1 MALKL
6 SKHEPFSLDQI
17 FYYQEKMLQKF
28 VPHLYKNSP
37 FYKKK
42 LDEAGV
48 GPESVKSLDD
58 LGRLPFTTKEELR
71 TGYPWDL
78 WRPRRTGGP
87 DPLLLGTTGKPV
99 IVPYTAYD
107 VST

>member
-48 GPESVKSLDD
+48 GPESVKSMDD
-58 LGRLPFTTKEELR
+58 LGRLPSRPRKNCAQAT
-71 TGYPWDL
+71 PWDL
-78 WRPRRTGGP
+78 WQPRRTGGP
-87 DPLLLGTTGKPV
+87 IHPPPALPEARNCALYGL
-99 IVPYTAYD
+99 
-107 VST
+107 

>member
-48 GPESVKSLDD
+48 GPK
-58 LGRLPFTTKEELR
+58 
-71 TGYPWDL
+71 
-78 WRPRRTGGP
+78 
-87 DPLLLGTTGKPV
+87 
-99 IVPYTAYD
+99 A
-107 VST
+107 